1 MNGTTNPLL
10 DKEEH
15 VLKLGESFEKKPKS
29 SFHTI
34 RYDFKPASIDTSC
47 EGELQVGKGDEVTIT
62 LPHIPGST
70 PPMTVFK
77 GNKRPYQKDC
87 VLIINHDTGEFVLEK
102 LISSIQVK
110 KTRAEGSSKIQARIE
125 QQSVRSNQPSSQFR
139 APTKPGAGVKT
150 SPSPSKDNPS
160 PEPQLDDI
168 KRELRAEV
176 EVIEQMSS
184 SGSSSS
190 SDSASGDDSSS
201 SDGEHDTQP
210 PSAPL
215 PQPPPHPHASPNPN
229 PLANGAPDRQ
239 QGTNQLMSTL
249 RNDLQLSESGS
260 DSDDD

>member
-150 SPSPSKDNPS
+150 PPSPSKDNPS

-201 SDGEHDTQP
+201 SDGEHDAQP

>member
-201 SDGEHDTQP
+201 SDGEHDAQP

>member
-1 MNGTTNPLL
+1 MNGSTNPLL

-15 VLKLGESFEKKPKS
+15 VLKLGESFEKRPKS

-47 EGELQVGKGDEVTIT
+47 EGELQVGKGEEVTIT

-87 VLIINHDTGEFVLEK
+87 VLIINHDTGEYMLEK
-102 LISSIQVK
+102 LSSSIQVK

-125 QQSVRSNQPSSQFR
+125 QQSVRATATQPPAQFR
-139 APTKPGAGVKT
+139 APTKPGAGAKT

-184 SGSSSS
+184 SSGSSS
-190 SDSASGDDSSS
+190 SDSASGSGSGDDSSS
-201 SDGEHDTQP
+201 SDGEHDP
-210 PSAPL
+210 
-215 PQPPPHPHASPNPN
+215 SPNRN
-229 PLANGAPDRQ
+229 PMANGGADRQ
-239 QGTNQLMSTL
+239 QGSNQLMNTL

>member
-1 MNGTTNPLL
+1 MNGSTNPLL

-15 VLKLGESFEKKPKS
+15 VLKLGESFEKRPKS

-47 EGELQVGKGDEVTIT
+47 EGELQVGKGEEVTIT

-87 VLIINHDTGEFVLEK
+87 VLIINHDTGEYMLEK
-102 LISSIQVK
+102 LSSSIQVK

-125 QQSVRSNQPSSQFR
+125 QQSVRATATQPPAQFR
-139 APTKPGAGVKT
+139 APTKPGAGAKA

-184 SGSSSS
+184 SSGSSS
-190 SDSASGDDSSS
+190 SDSGSGGDSSS
-201 SDGEHDTQP
+201 SDGEHDAP
-210 PSAPL
+210 HPL
-215 PQPPPHPHASPNPN
+215 PNIQPSPNPT
-229 PLANGAPDRQ
+229 ANGGVDRQ
-239 QGTNQLMSTL
+239 QGSNQLMNTL

>member
-1 MNGTTNPLL
+1 MNGSCNAAL

-15 VLKLGESFEKKPKS
+15 VLKLGESFEKRAKS

-102 LISSIQVK
+102 LSSSIQVK

-125 QQSVRSNQPSSQFR
+125 QQSVRASQPASQFR
-139 APTKPGAGVKT
+139 TPTKPSAGVKT
-150 SPSPSKDNPS
+150 SPSKDNPS

-176 EVIEQMSS
+176 EIIEQMSS

-190 SDSASGDDSSS
+190 SDSGSCSGSGDDDSSS
-201 SDGEHDTQP
+201 SDGEQESANLHLS
-210 PSAPL
+210 PSREAVSNGTEK
-215 PQPPPHPHASPNPN
+215 PQGN
-229 PLANGAPDRQ
+229 
-239 QGTNQLMSTL
+239 NQLMNTL

-260 DSDDD
+260 DSDGD